1 MNQIIT
7 HLDIFSKSFQAYIT
21 NMDIMSKYNSTYSK
35 AFQQALKIP
44 DIEIMKA
51 NITINSMRITSP
63 VYDEIYQDWL
73 KNSDNQ
79 LDDLLKSNE
88 FVSLL
93 SNYLTLNIDVHK
105 ALRNIGYPTYY
116 FDALFENYIRNTH
129 LASSMQKDF
138 EITPFDIE
146 YTSGNIR
153 LLHYHNENK
162 DKIDSLPLLII
173 YAQINRFHIMDIHPS
188 RSVVKSLLSKGLDV
202 YLLDWG
208 YPSSKDNDVSLNDY
222 VQYVREAVQHI
233 HEKNT
238 GNKKR
243 KENAVLIDRDTVQFN
258 SKDEINKI
266 IVNNAS
272 SSRNNIGIVIDE
284 VEDKDESEINGKNK
298 ISILGYC
305 WGGII
310 ALIFTS
316 LYSEYVKNLTLMAV
330 PVDLSKDKTILST
343 WAKAIDVGKLV
354 DEFAYLDGQLLDVGF
369 GMRNPFRYTFDKY
382 VTMVIKYNDK
392 EFIDMFVAVE
402 KWLYDTPIIPGEFL
416 KQIIDECYKNNLLI
430 KNRLNVNGKLINLKN
445 IHIPLLTIVAEKD
458 DLVSRESTL
467 EVNNCVSSKEKKT
480 IESPGGHVALCISKA
495 AHGKMWPE
503 AAEWILSK
511 R

>member
-1 MNQIIT
+1 M
-7 HLDIFSKSFQAYIT
+7 SKSYQAYIT
-21 NMDIMSKYNSTYSK
+21 NVDIMSKYNSTYNK
-35 AFQQALKIP
+35 AFQQALKTGYK
-44 DIEIMKA
+44 DNEDKHY
-51 NITINSMRITSP
+51 NKFDTYNLST
-63 VYDEIYQDWL
+63 YDKIYQDWL

-79 LDDLLKSNE
+79 LDDLLKSKE

-93 SNYLTLNIDVHK
+93 SNSLTLNIDIHK
-105 ALRNIGYPTYY
+105 ALRNIGYHTHY
-116 FDALFENYIRNTH
+116 FDALFESCVRNMY

-138 EITPFDIE
+138 ELTPFDIE
-146 YTSGNIR
+146 YTSGNTR

-162 DKIDSLPLLII
+162 NKNDLSPLLII

-208 YPSSKDNDVSLNDY
+208 YPGSKDNDVSLNDY
-222 VQYVREAVQHI
+222 VQYVREAVQRI
-233 HEKNT
+233 HEKNS

-243 KENAVLIDRDTVQFN
+243 EENASIDIDRDTVQFN
-258 SKDEINKI
+258 SKDKINKI
-266 IVNNAS
+266 IVNDAS
-272 SSRNNIGIVIDE
+272 PSSNSKGIVIDE
-284 VEDKDESEINGKNK
+284 ADDKDEGETNGKNK

-316 LYSEYVKNLTLMAV
+316 LYSEHIKNLTLMAV

-354 DEFAYLDGQLLDVGF
+354 DEFAHLDGQILDVGF

-382 VTMVIKYNDK
+382 VTAIKKYNDK

-402 KWLYDTPIIPGEFL
+402 KWLYDTPTVPGKFL

-430 KNRLNVNGKLINLKN
+430 QNRLKVNGKLINLKN
-445 IHIPLLTIVAEKD
+445 IHIPLLTIVAEND
-458 DLVSRESTL
+458 DLVSPESTL
-467 EVNNCVSSKEKKT
+467 EVNNYVSSMERKT
-480 IESPGGHVALCISKA
+480 IVSPGGHVALCISKA

-511 R
+511 

>member
-1 MNQIIT
+1 
-7 HLDIFSKSFQAYIT
+7 
-21 NMDIMSKYNSTYSK
+21 
-35 AFQQALKIP
+35 
-44 DIEIMKA
+44 
-51 NITINSMRITSP
+51 
-63 VYDEIYQDWL
+63 
-73 KNSDNQ
+73 
-79 LDDLLKSNE
+79 
-88 FVSLL
+88 
-93 SNYLTLNIDVHK
+93 
-105 ALRNIGYPTYY
+105 
-116 FDALFENYIRNTH
+116 
-129 LASSMQKDF
+129 
-138 EITPFDIE
+138 
-146 YTSGNIR
+146 
-153 LLHYHNENK
+153 
-162 DKIDSLPLLII
+162 
-173 YAQINRFHIMDIHPS
+173 MDIHPS

-222 VQYVREAVQHI
+222 VQYVKEAIQHI
-233 HEKNT
+233 HEKNK
-238 GNKKR
+238 GSKKR
-243 KENAVLIDRDTVQFN
+243 KENADINRDTLQFN

-266 IVNNAS
+266 IVNSAS
-272 SSRNNIGIVIDE
+272 SPRNNIGIVIDE
-284 VEDKDESEINGKNK
+284 VEDKDEIEINGKNK

-316 LYSEYVKNLTLMAV
+316 LYSEHVKNLTLMAV
-330 PVDLSKDKTILST
+330 PVDLSKDKTILSA

-402 KWLYDTPIIPGEFL
+402 KWLYDTPIIPGKFL

-480 IESPGGHVALCISKA
+480 IESPGGHVALCIGKA
-495 AHGKMWPE
+495 AHRKMWPE
-503 AAEWILSK
+503 AAEWILSNQ
-511 R
+511 